1 METGTQDRTL
11 TNYDGGVRQSMFLFQ
26 SLEAL
31 TQAETKLARE
41 AGASAASPSPQ
52 QIFMIRNGPTVAK
65 VDEKANGKRGAIPT
79 AQRGYSLVAN
89 QSEVTAIEAI
99 RLRDDTAEMRVATA
113 DGHDRGFTDPAS
125 PTGVPP
131 CLHERGRRSH
141 VRARLHG
148 LPASLRAF
156 QGQERLWQAGRL
168 ASANPAI
175 AAGPFRR

>member
-1 METGTQDRTL
+1 
-11 TNYDGGVRQSMFLFQ
+11 MFLFQ

-41 AGASAASPSPQ
+41 AGASAASPSTQ

-65 VDEKANGKRGAIPT
+65 VEEEAKGKRGVIPT
-79 AQRGYSLVAN
+79 AQRGYSLIVN

-99 RLRDDTAEMRVATA
+99 RLRDATAEMRVATA

-125 PTGVPP
+125 PTGVPLVCRKEDDEAKFEP
-131 CLHERGRRSH
+131 
-141 VRARLHG
+141 RLHG

-168 ASANPAI
+168 AYANPAI